1 MVDSFNSI
9 RDHSSG
15 TPLSRVTLFDNSDFR
30 YLVRLQPVP
39 APVGGYAL
47 TISSQWASAA
57 HPQQEQVKFRACLNR
72 LDLTRLQK
80 LIQQELAS

>member
-57 HPQQEQVKFRACLNR
+57 
-72 LDLTRLQK
+72 
-80 LIQQELAS
+80 